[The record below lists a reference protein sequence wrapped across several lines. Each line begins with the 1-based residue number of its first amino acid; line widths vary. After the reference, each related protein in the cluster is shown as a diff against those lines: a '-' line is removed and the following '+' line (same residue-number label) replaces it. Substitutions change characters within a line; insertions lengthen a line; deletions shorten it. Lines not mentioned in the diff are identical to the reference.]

1 MDRETLDIIE
11 SNIRKIISENND
23 TPSIA
28 FYLGAYLV
36 KARKECNNIE
46 NNREKMNY
54 IHKIIALNEI
64 LDDIKVLFKRCIYNN
79 YTFQRLIDIEDMIEE
94 IFEEHKRNYAIKSA
108 ALGDNKE
115 ESDDRE

>member
-64 LDDIKVLFKRCIYNN
+64 WDDIEVFFKKNHYSS
-79 YTFQRLIDIEDMIEE
+79 RLALEIEE
-94 IFEEHKRNYAIKSA
+94 IFEVHKTNYAIKSA
-108 ALGDNKE
+108 ILWHEKE
-115 ESDDRE
+115 ESNDRK